1 MNNLWEILSNVAVLL
16 AIVGAIV
23 AFAYWRGGLDEWR
36 NGLGEWRKDVNDGFK
51 EVRNEIRALG
61 DRIDNVL
68 LGRQGG
74 PTSNRSPITLNELGI
89 RISEEVGAK
98 DWVQIVVSNIHVPN
112 EIHTAYGV
120 QQFCFDYVRGAK
132 NYASS
137 PGMSDKMQ
145 ISAYNYGL
153 TLTDIENV
161 VAIELRDVLLAI
173 HGLEAPE

>member
-1 MNNLWEILSNVAVLL
+1 MSNLWEIISDVAIFL
-16 AIVGAIV
+16 AIVGAIA

-36 NGLGEWRKDVNDGFK
+36 KSLGGWRQDVNDGLK

-61 DRIDNVL
+61 SRIDNVL

-74 PTSNRSPITLNELGI
+74 PTSNRSPIALNELGV
-89 RISEEVGAK
+89 RISEQVGAK
-98 DWVQIVVSNIHVPN
+98 DWVQIVVSTIHVPD
-112 EIHTAYGV
+112 EIRTAYSI
-120 QQFCFDYVRGAK
+120 QQFCLDYVRGAK
-132 NYASS
+132 NYMSS

-145 ISAYNYGL
+145 ISAYNHGL
-153 TLTDIENV
+153 SLTDIENV